1 MGIQF
6 EYWPV
11 LLLILLLP
19 FYAGWLWKS
28 LHRLQGGRK
37 KLVVSLRASVIILL
51 IFALAETQLYTKLNN
66 KSIVFTIDRSD
77 SVKEE
82 LKEAQWIRE
91 AVKARSS
98 EKDEAGVVSMALKA
112 SIEKSMD
119 AREMN
124 GFQFT
129 AQTNTQF
136 SDIAS
141 GLQLASGLLMN
152 GKSGRIILMSDGE
165 ENVGDL
171 LRQGKLLR
179 DRGIQVDVVPLAAKE
194 HKDASVEAIRVPD
207 KLYQAEAYT
216 VEVVIRSTS
225 TEAAQLRVFEDNREM
240 TAGSVQLNK
249 GENRIAFQSLAK
261 EPGFHRYRAEVYLE
275 GDEQSAN
282 NAHYAFSKVEGPP
295 KVLIVEGKAGI
306 SKNVEGALQSALIP
320 FETIAPELLSN
331 DFVTYT
337 GYESIILNNVAA
349 TQIPQLKMEMIEQA
363 VRDYSVGLVMLGGD
377 NSYGL
382 GGYFKTPIE
391 RVLPVYMDL
400 RGKREIPSLGI
411 VLVMDKSGSMSGEKM
426 KLAQEAAS
434 RTVDLLREKDT
445 LGVLGFDSSPHWYVE
460 PQKLSDKSGVIQ
472 KINAIPAD
480 GGTEIYT
487 AVEEAFAKL
496 SKVEAQ
502 RKHIILLTDGQSSTT
517 QSYEAL
523 TADMQK
529 ENITMSTVAIGT
541 DADQSLLKQ
550 LADLAKG
557 RYYAAVDQTTIPAIF
572 SREAVLISRTYVVN
586 QPFVPALAGGTDWR
600 SFLGQGLP
608 SLNGYIATT
617 PKEAAEVVLTSLEPD
632 PILARW
638 QYGSGRTVAW
648 TSDVTGA
655 WSANWVTW
663 PAFSQVLTG
672 MIKWTFP
679 QFQSSPLELNGHLV
693 GQELTLEAKSGNN
706 ILEGSHGE
714 QGELRAIV
722 TDESLGSQEI
732 HFTSTAPGEYSAQVS
747 VDKSGVYIAK
757 TKLLAAG
764 SEEGTEKRVVGSST
778 SGFVIPYSPEYRITD
793 GQGLSK
799 LQQLAELT
807 GGRMLSLEHPEEA
820 FAFASA
826 AQKRLTPIS
835 EYLLMAALALLLMDI
850 AARRLALPPGMWARA
865 FAWGRAAP
873 AGPPQQ
879 AETPL
884 ARLQG
889 RKQLAEHK
897 LQRKTERSAVGSAPP
912 PAVAAPPRP
921 PAEQREAA
929 PEPSPPAASSAPPD
943 SMSRLLEA
951 KRRGR
956 K

>member
-6 EYWPV
+6 EFLPV
-11 LLLILLLP
+11 LLMILLLP
-19 FYAGWLWKS
+19 FYVVWLWKS

-37 KLVVSLRASVIILL
+37 KLVVSLRASVFFLL
-51 IFALAETQLYTKLNN
+51 ILALAETQLYTRVNH

-77 SVKEE
+77 SVKAEM
-82 LKEAQWIRE
+82 KEAEWIRE

-112 SIEKSMD
+112 SVEKSLD
-119 AREMN
+119 ARELN

-141 GLQLASGLLMN
+141 GLQLASGMLTN

-165 ENVGDL
+165 ENVGDV

-194 HKDASVEAIRVPD
+194 RKDASIEAVRVLD

-216 VEVVIRSTS
+216 LEVVIRSTS
-225 TEAAQLRVFEDNREM
+225 TGVAQLRVFEDNREM

-249 GENRIAFQSLAK
+249 GENRFAFQSLAK

-282 NAHYAFSKVEGPP
+282 NAHYAFSQVEGPP

-320 FETIAPELLSN
+320 FETIEPELLSN

-337 GYESIILNNVAA
+337 SYESIILNNVAA
-349 TQIPQLKMEMIEQA
+349 TQIPQLKMEMMEQA

-391 RVLPVYMDL
+391 RALPVYMDL

-411 VLVMDKSGSMSGEKM
+411 VLIMDKSGSMSGEKM

-487 AVEEAFAKL
+487 AVVEAFAKL

-517 QSYEAL
+517 QSYEEL

-586 QPFVPALAGGTDWR
+586 QPFVPALAGGTDWH

-617 PKEAAEVVLTSLEPD
+617 PKEAAEVVLTSPEPD

-638 QYGSGRTVAW
+638 QYGSGRSVAW
-648 TSDVTGA
+648 TSDATGA

-679 QFQSSPLELNGHLV
+679 QFESSPLELNGHLA
-693 GQELTLEAKSGNN
+693 GREMTLEAKSGNN
-706 ILEGSHGE
+706 TLDDSLGE

-732 HFTSTAPGEYSAQVS
+732 HFTSTAPGEYSAQLS

-757 TKLLAAG
+757 TELLAAG
-764 SEEGTEKRVVGSST
+764 SEEGTEKRVIGSST

-850 AARRLALPPGMWARA
+850 AARRLALPAGLWARA
-865 FAWGRAAP
+865 FAWRRAAP

-884 ARLQG
+884 ARLRE

-897 LQRKTERSAVGSAPP
+897 LQRKTERSAAGSTPP
-912 PAVAAPPRP
+912 QAVAAPPRP
-921 PAEQREAA
+921 TSEQREAA
-929 PEPSPPAASSAPPD
+929 PEPVPPAASNAPPD

>member
-6 EYWPV
+6 EYLPV

-19 FYAGWLWKS
+19 FYVGWLWKS

-37 KLVVSLRASVIILL
+37 KFVVSLRASVIILL
-51 IFALAETQLYTKLNN
+51 IFALAETQLYTKLNH

-98 EKDEAGVVSMALKA
+98 EKYEAGVVSMALKA

-129 AQTNTQF
+129 AQTNPQF

-152 GKSGRIILMSDGE
+152 GKFGRIILMSDGE

-216 VEVVIRSTS
+216 LEVVIRSTS

-249 GENRIAFQSLAK
+249 GENRFAFQSLAK

-331 DFVTYT
+331 DFETYS

-391 RVLPVYMDL
+391 RALPVYMDL

-460 PQKLSDKSGVIQ
+460 PQKLNDKSGIIQ

-586 QPFVPALAGGTDWR
+586 QPFVPAFAGGADWHT
-600 SFLGQGLP
+600 FLGQGLP
-608 SLNGYIATT
+608 SLNGYIAAT
-617 PKEAAEVVLTSLEPD
+617 PKEAAEVVLTSPEPD

-706 ILEGSHGE
+706 ILDGSHGE

-722 TDESLGSQEI
+722 TDESLGSQVI

-757 TKLLAAG
+757 TELLAAG

-850 AARRLALPPGMWARA
+850 AARRLALPSGLWARA
-865 FAWGRAAP
+865 FAWRRAAP

-884 ARLQG
+884 ARLRE

-897 LQRKTERSAVGSAPP
+897 LQRKTERSAAGSAPS

-929 PEPSPPAASSAPPD
+929 PEPPAASNAPPD

>member
-1 MGIQF
+1 VGIQF
-6 EYWPV
+6 EYLPV

-19 FYAGWLWKS
+19 FYVGWLWKS

-37 KLVVSLRASVIILL
+37 RLVVSLRASVIILL
-51 IFALAETQLYTKLNN
+51 IFALAETQLYTKLNH

-112 SIEKSMD
+112 SIEKSID

-136 SDIAS
+136 SAIAS

-216 VEVVIRSTS
+216 LEVVIRSTS

-249 GENRIAFQSLAK
+249 GENRFAFQSLAK

-391 RVLPVYMDL
+391 RALPVYMDL

-460 PQKLSDKSGVIQ
+460 PQKLNDKSGVIQ

-496 SKVEAQ
+496 SKVDAQ

-586 QPFVPALAGGTDWR
+586 QPFVPALAGGTDWHA
-600 SFLGQGLP
+600 FLGQGLP

-617 PKEAAEVVLTSLEPD
+617 PKEAAEVVLTSPEPD

-655 WSANWVTW
+655 WSSNWVTW
-663 PAFSQVLTG
+663 SAFSQVLTG

-706 ILEGSHGE
+706 TLEGSHGE

-757 TKLLAAG
+757 TELLAAG

-850 AARRLALPPGMWARA
+850 AARRLALPPGLWAQA
-865 FAWGRAAP
+865 FAWRRVAP
-873 AGPPQQ
+873 AGPSQQ

-884 ARLQG
+884 ARLRE

-897 LQRKTERSAVGSAPP
+897 LQRKTERSAAGSAPS

-921 PAEQREAA
+921 PTEQREAA

>member
-1 MGIQF
+1 VGIQF
-6 EYWPV
+6 KHLPV
-11 LLLILLLP
+11 LLLLLLLP
-19 FYAGWLWKS
+19 VYLGWMWRS
-28 LHRLQGGRK
+28 LHRLQSTRK
-37 KLVVSLRASVIILL
+37 KVVIILRACVL
-51 IFALAETQLYTKLNN
+51 FLLVLALADTELFTRSNQ
-66 KSIVFTIDRSD
+66 KSVVFTIDRSD

-82 LKEAQWIRE
+82 GKVSQWIRE
-91 AVKARSS
+91 AVKARTS
-98 EKDEAGVVSMALKA
+98 EKDEAGVVSLALQA
-112 SIEKSMD
+112 SIEKPLDTRDMY
-119 AREMN
+119 
-124 GFQFT
+124 GFQST
-129 AQTNTQF
+129 AQSNTQF
-136 SDIAS
+136 SNVAS
-141 GLQLASGLLMN
+141 GLQLASGLLTN
-152 GKSGRIILMSDGE
+152 GKAGRIILMSDGE

-179 DRGIQVDVVPLAAKE
+179 DRGIKVDVVPLAGKE
-194 HKDASVEAIRVPD
+194 RKDAAVESVRVPD

-216 VEVVIRSTS
+216 IEVVIRSTN
-225 TEAAQLRVFEDNREM
+225 AGPAQIRVFEDNREM
-240 TAGSVQLNK
+240 TSQSVQLNK
-249 GENRIAFQSLAK
+249 GENRFAFQSLAK

-282 NAHYAFSKVEGPP
+282 NTHYGFSKVQGPP
-295 KVLIVEGKAGI
+295 KVLVVEGKAGI

-320 FETIAPELLSN
+320 FETIVPELLSN
-331 DFVTYT
+331 DFITYT

-349 TQIPQLKMEMIEQA
+349 TQMPQMKMEMIEQA

-391 RVLPVYMDL
+391 RALPVYMDL

-411 VLVMDKSGSMSGEKM
+411 VLVIDKSGSMSGEKM

-445 LGVLGFDSSPHWYVE
+445 IGVLGFDSSPHWFVE
-460 PQKLSDKSGVIQ
+460 PQKLTDKSGIIQ

-487 AVEEAFAKL
+487 AVEGAFAKL

-502 RKHIILLTDGQSSTT
+502 RKHIILLTDGQSSSN
-517 QSYEAL
+517 QSYETL

-541 DADQSLLKQ
+541 DADQVLLKQ

-586 QPFVPALAGGTDWR
+586 QPFVPALTGGFDWHR
-600 SFLGQGLP
+600 FLGQGLP
-608 SLNGYIATT
+608 QLNGYIATT
-617 PKEAAEVVLTSLEPD
+617 SKEAAEVVLSSPEPD

-638 QYGSGRTVAW
+638 QYGSGRSVAW

-663 PAFSQVLTG
+663 SDFSQVLTG
-672 MIKWTFP
+672 IVKWTFP
-679 QFQSSPLELNGHLV
+679 QYQSSPLELSGHLS
-693 GQELTLEAKSGNN
+693 GNELMLEAKVGDYE
-706 ILEGSHGE
+706 LDGTGE
-714 QGELRAIV
+714 QGELRATV
-722 TDESLGSQEI
+722 TDESLGTQEVD
-732 HFTSTAPGEYSAQVS
+732 FTSTAPGDYSTRLS
-747 VDKSGVYIAK
+747 VDKSGVYMAK
-757 TKLLAAG
+757 TELLAAG
-764 SEEGTEKRVVGSST
+764 GEEGAAKRVIGSST
-778 SGFVIPYSPEYRITD
+778 TGFVIPYSPEYRITD

-807 GGRMLSLEHPEEA
+807 GGRLLSLEHPEEA

-850 AARRLALPPGMWARA
+850 AARRIALPPGLRARA
-865 FAWGRAAP
+865 FAWRRAAP

-884 ARLQG
+884 ARLRE

-897 LQRKTERSAVGSAPP
+897 LQRKVER
-912 PAVAAPPRP
+912 PAAGGAGQAAAAPPRP
-921 PAEQREAA
+921 TPEQPAAA
-929 PEPSPPAASSAPPD
+929 PEPPAASHTPPD

>member
-6 EYWPV
+6 EYLPV
-11 LLLILLLP
+11 MLLIILLP
-19 FYAGWLWKS
+19 FYVGWLWKS

-51 IFALAETQLYTKLNN
+51 IFALAETQLYTKLNH

-112 SIEKSMD
+112 SIEKSLD

-152 GKSGRIILMSDGE
+152 GNSGRIILMSDGE

-194 HKDASVEAIRVPD
+194 HKDASVEAIRVPN

-216 VEVVIRSTS
+216 LEVVIRSTS

-249 GENRIAFQSLAK
+249 GENRFAFQSLAK

-331 DFVTYT
+331 DFVTYS
-337 GYESIILNNVAA
+337 GYGSIILNNVAA

-391 RVLPVYMDL
+391 HALPVYMDL

-460 PQKLSDKSGVIQ
+460 PQKLNDKSGVIQ

-496 SKVEAQ
+496 SKVDAQ

-523 TADMQK
+523 TVDMQK

-586 QPFVPALAGGTDWR
+586 QPFVPALAGGTDWHTL
-600 SFLGQGLP
+600 LGQGLP

-617 PKEAAEVVLTSLEPD
+617 PKEAAEVVLTSPEPD

-655 WSANWVTW
+655 WSVNWVTW

-706 ILEGSHGE
+706 ILDGSHGE

-757 TKLLAAG
+757 TELLATG

-793 GQGLSK
+793 GQGLNK

-835 EYLLMAALALLLMDI
+835 VYLLMAALALLLMDI
-850 AARRLALPPGMWARA
+850 AARRLALPLGLWDRA
-865 FAWGRAAP
+865 FAWRRAVP
-873 AGPPQQ
+873 VGPPQQ

-884 ARLQG
+884 ARLRE

-897 LQRKTERSAVGSAPP
+897 LQRKTERSAAGSAPP
-912 PAVAAPPRP
+912 PA
-921 PAEQREAA
+921 
-929 PEPSPPAASSAPPD
+929 
-943 SMSRLLEA
+943 
-951 KRRGR
+951 
-956 K
+956 